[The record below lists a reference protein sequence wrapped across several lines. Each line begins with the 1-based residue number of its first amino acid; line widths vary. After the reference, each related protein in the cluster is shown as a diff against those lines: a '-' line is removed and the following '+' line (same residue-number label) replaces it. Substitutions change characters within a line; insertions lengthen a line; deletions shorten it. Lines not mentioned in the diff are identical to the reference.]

1 MQDNKKVQQF
11 ILQEKV
17 GFGAFGEVYK
27 AIDENT
33 SEIFAIKRIF
43 SGRSQQIDQSTI
55 REIAALSSLKGQNH
69 IVPLQKVI
77 FEKGCVYIVLP
88 FYPYNLYEHIK
99 QNDDINYKKV
109 FKQLLLGVYNIH
121 KLGFMHRDLK
131 PLNILVDDN
140 QNVYISDFGIARM
153 NFGQCRNFNSNCEK
167 HSYEVITLH
176 FRPPENLLGCDNYH
190 VSVDVWSL
198 GCVFYQV
205 VMKEILFYGD
215 SQIEMLFKIFSKLG
229 TPSAFIA
236 PSLCSLPLFNE
247 AAAFPRFYPTKYL
260 YQEELLSRI
269 GYEGADLIDR
279 MIQLE
284 PSRRITISEAL
295 QHQYFL

>member
-17 GFGAFGEVYK
+17 GYGAFGDVYK
-27 AIDENT
+27 AVDENT
-33 SEIFAIKRIF
+33 GEIFAIKRIF

-99 QNDDINYKKV
+99 RNSEINYKKV

-121 KLGFMHRDLK
+121 KQGFMHRDLK
-131 PLNILVDDN
+131 PLNILVDEN

-153 NFGQCRNFNSNCEK
+153 NFGQCRNFNSICEK
-167 HSYEVITLH
+167 HSYE
-176 FRPPENLLGCDNYH
+176 YH

-198 GCVFYQV
+198 GCVFYQI
-205 VMKEILFYGD
+205 VMREILFYGD
-215 SQIEMLFKIFSKLG
+215 CQIEMLFKIFSKLG

-236 PSLCSLPLFNE
+236 PSLCNLPLFNE
-247 AAAFPRFYPTKYL
+247 NAAFPRFYPTKYL
-260 YQEELLSRI
+260 YQQELLSKI

-284 PSRRITISEAL
+284 PSRRITMSEAL

>member
-17 GFGAFGEVYK
+17 GYGAFGDVYK

-33 SEIFAIKRIF
+33 SEVFAIKRIF

-55 REIAALSSLKGQNH
+55 REISALSSLKGQNH

-99 QNDDINYKKV
+99 KNSEINYKKI

-131 PLNILVDDN
+131 PLNILVDEK

-236 PSLCSLPLFNE
+236 PSLCGLPLFN

-260 YQEELLSRI
+260 FQQELLSKI

-284 PSRRITISEAL
+284 PSRRITMSEAL